1 MVRNRERRRFKEIQR
16 QLSYDDPEFA
26 RRMTTPRLVARL
38 GRWMTTW
45 RLLGLLAATSAV
57 LCLFLG
63 EMGSFLL
70 ASALALVLLGYAR
83 WRSSSESLPS
93 GV

>member
-16 QLSYDDPEFA
+16 QLSNDDPEFA

-38 GRWMTTW
+38 GRWITAW

-57 LCLFLG
+57 LCLVLG
-63 EMGSFLL
+63 EAGSFLL

-83 WRSSSESLPS
+83 WRPSGESLHS
-93 GV
+93 GA